1 MVDSGMDLTKG
12 KESLANAEIVHYIML
27 SLYRE
32 YSILMLNNPDKKS
45 EYVTK
50 MRQIKNDMKYLS
62 KDEIIEKAENFY
74 KKILQN
80 MKSK

>member
-12 KESLANAEIVHYIML
+12 KESLANAEIAHYIML